1 MGGGGSRPSPPP
13 PPPPPWR
20 APTPPW
26 RDCDRE
32 LNDTRNN
39 YNNQINGLRNQLNNK
54 QNEVN
59 NKQNEINWL
68 YGRAA
73 DLQRELEQSKQSDAQ
88 HVRELND
95 WREKYDESQKHV
107 AELEAEIAR
116 LNAQIEDLRKRFQ
129 NLKQSATVS
138 SETANAAIRSLEKF
152 TPMDSLSESF
162 DTVSGSDTEPM
173 REGLTGLVN
182 DLTTWLNDNNNIM
195 YDSILAQN
203 TTLENQIQDMKNEH
217 TTDDQ
222 RTMYQVQQNTLLN
235 RVNTALLILYYA
247 LFLVFCY
254 LLFKLYKKKALSNA
268 ILAAGFVIVAIYPWV
283 IGSIESFLYFM
294 WRISISV
301 MNGNVFSQ

>member
-1 MGGGGSRPSPPP
+1 MGGGGSRPSPPS
-13 PPPPPWR
+13 PWR

-39 YNNQINGLRNQLNNK
+39 YNNQINDLRNQLNNK

-68 YGRAA
+68 YRRAA

-95 WREKYDESQKHV
+95 WREKYDESQRHV

-116 LNAQIEDLRKRFQ
+116 LNAQIEDLRKRVQ
-129 NLKQSATVS
+129 NLKESATVS
-138 SETANAAIRSLEKF
+138 SDTANAAIRSLEKF
-152 TPMDSLSESF
+152 TPMDTVSESF
-162 DTVSGSDTEPM
+162 ESESDTEPM

-182 DLTTWLNDNNNIM
+182 DLTSWLNTNNNIM

-222 RTMYQVQQNTLLN
+222 RTVYQLQQNTLLN
-235 RVNTALLILYYA
+235 RINVALLVLYYA

-268 ILAAGFVIVAIYPWV
+268 ILAAGFVVVAIYPWV

-294 WRISISV
+294 ARFAV
-301 MNGNVFSQ
+301 ALAHGNVFGQ